1 MADIEA
7 GTVVTDSDS
16 SRRSQDDTATLIPNS
31 GSLEG
36 SSHRATKT
44 TRFKDD
50 DEVVEITLDVQR
62 DSVAIQDVRA
72 VDDGGSAHSGG
83 FDGLSLVSPSSS
95 RGSKLSLKLRQVTNG
110 LKLTNA
116 SKKVPQTAT
125 PKTIRKRYDRSKSTA
140 AVALKGMQFV
150 TAKVGND
157 GWTVVEKRF
166 NHLQVDGM
174 LLRSRFGKCIGMDGS
189 DDFAM
194 QMFDSLARKRGIVK
208 QVLTKEELKEFWE
221 QLSDQGFDNRLQ
233 TFFDMVDKNADGRI
247 TAEEVKEIIA
257 LSASAN
263 KLSKIKERADE
274 YTALI
279 MEELDPDNLG
289 YIELEDLEALLLQ
302 SPSEAVARSTTT
314 HSSKLSKALSMKLA
328 PSKDTNPLRHYWQ
341 EFAYFLEENWKRIWV
356 VTLWLSICV
365 ALFIWKFF
373 QYRNRAVFHIMGYC
387 VATAKGA
394 AETLKLNMAL
404 VLLPVCRN
412 TITWIRSKTKV
423 GAVVPFNDNINFH
436 KVIAAGVAVGVA
448 LHAGAHLTCD
458 FPLLLHASD
467 EKYEPMKNFF
477 GATRPPNYW
486 WFVKGT
492 AGWTGIVM
500 VVLMSIAFV
509 LAQPWFRRN
518 KLKDTNPLKKL
529 TGFNAFWFT
538 HHLFVIVYA
547 LLIVHGTSL
556 YLTNEWYKKSTWM
569 YIAYPVFLYSFERI
583 VRLFR
588 SHDAVKIQKVAVYP
602 GNVLALYMSK
612 PPGFRYRSGQ
622 YIFINCRAVSPYEW
636 HPFSITSAPGDNYLS
651 VHIRTRG
658 DWTSRLRTVF
668 SEACRPPAEGE
679 SGLLRADLSMGVT
692 DSNARFPKLLIDG
705 PYGAPAQ
712 DYREYDVLLLIGL
725 GIGATPLISIVKDVL
740 NHIQRGGSV
749 GGTEPEAS
757 GKAKKRPFMTKRAY
771 FYWVTREEGSF
782 EWFRGVMNEV
792 AEKDKDGVI
801 ELHNHCS
808 SVYQEGDARSALIV
822 MLQELQHA
830 KKGVDILSG
839 TSVKTHFARPNW
851 RSVFKRVAV
860 NHENQRV
867 GVFYCGEPVL
877 VPQLRQLSADFTH
890 KTNTKFEFHKENF

>member
-1 MADIEA
+1 MKN
-7 GTVVTDSDS
+7 S
-16 SRRSQDDTATLIPNS
+16 S
-31 GSLEG
+31 
-36 SSHRATKT
+36 TK
-44 TRFKDD
+44 
-50 DEVVEITLDVQR
+50 
-62 DSVAIQDVRA
+62 A
-72 VDDGGSAHSGG
+72 
-83 FDGLSLVSPSSS
+83 
-95 RGSKLSLKLRQVTNG
+95 
-110 LKLTNA
+110 
-116 SKKVPQTAT
+116 PQTQLG
-125 PKTIRKRYDRSKSTA
+125 KNMRKRLDRSKSGA
-140 AVALKGMQFV
+140 AVALKGLQFV
-150 TAKVGND
+150 TAKVGHD
-157 GWTVVEKRF
+157 GWAVVEKRF
-166 NHLQVDGM
+166 NELQVDGV

-189 DDFAM
+189 DEFAV
-194 QMFDSLARKRGIVK
+194 QLFDSLARKRGITK
-208 QVLTKEELKEFWE
+208 QVLTKDELKDFWE

-233 TFFDMVDKNADGRI
+233 IFFDMVDKNADGRI
-247 TAEEVKEIIA
+247 TEEEVKEIIT

-263 KLSKIKERADE
+263 KLSKLKERADE

-279 MEELDPDNLG
+279 MEELDRDSLG
-289 YIELEDLEALLLQ
+289 YIELEDLKALLLQ
-302 SPSEAVARSTTT
+302 SPSQVVARSTT

-328 PSKDTNPLRHYWQ
+328 SNKDTGPFYHYWQ
-341 EFAYFLEENWKRIWV
+341 EFMYFLEENWKRIWV
-356 VTLWLSICV
+356 MTLWLSICIG
-365 ALFIWKFF
+365 LFIWKFI

-387 VATAKGA
+387 VTTAKGA
-394 AETLKLNMAL
+394 AETLKFNMAL
-404 VLLPVCRN
+404 VLFPVCRN
-412 TITWIRSKTKV
+412 TITWIRSKTKI

-436 KVIAAGVAVGVA
+436 KVIAAGVAVGVV

-467 EKYEPMKNFF
+467 AAYEPMKPFF
-477 GATRPPNYW
+477 GDKRPPNYW

-492 AGWTGIVM
+492 EGWTGVVM
-500 VVLMSIAFV
+500 VVLMTIAFV

-518 KLKDTNPLKKL
+518 KLKDSNPLKKM

-547 LLIVHGTSL
+547 LLIVHGTCL
-556 YLTNEWYKKSTWM
+556 YLSRKWYKKTTWM
-569 YIAYPVFLYSFERI
+569 YLAVPVLLYVSERI
-583 VRLFR
+583 LRLFR
-588 SHDAVKIQKVAVYP
+588 SHDAVRIQKVAVYP

-622 YIFINCRAVSPYEW
+622 YIFIKCSDVSPYEW
-636 HPFSITSAPGDNYLS
+636 HPFSITSAPGDDYLS

-668 SEACRPPAEGE
+668 SEACRPPSDGE
-679 SGLLRADLSMGVT
+679 SGLLRADPSKGIT
-692 DSNARFPKLLIDG
+692 ETNARFPKLLIDG

-712 DYREYDVLLLIGL
+712 DYQEYDVLLLIGL

-740 NHIQRGGSV
+740 NHIQLGGSV
-749 GGTEPEAS
+749 AGTEPEGS

-808 SVYQEGDARSALIV
+808 SVHQEGDVRSALIV

-851 RSVFKRVAV
+851 RSVFKHVAV
-860 NHENQRV
+860 NHENQRI

>member
-7 GTVVTDSDS
+7 GMVVTDSDS

-31 GSLEG
+31 GNLEG

-95 RGSKLSLKLRQVTNG
+95 RGGKLSSKLRQVTNG
-110 LKLTNA
+110 LKLTNP
-116 SKKVPQTAT
+116 SKKVPLPQTPA
-125 PKTIRKRYDRSKSTA
+125 PKVVRKRYDRSKSTT

-157 GWTVVEKRF
+157 GWAAVEKRF

-174 LLRSRFGKCIGMDGS
+174 LLRSRFGKCIGMEGS

-208 QVLTKEELKEFWE
+208 EVLTKEELKEFWE

-279 MEELDPDNLG
+279 MEELDPNNLG

-328 PSKDTNPLRHYWQ
+328 PSKETSPLRHYWQ
-341 EFAYFLEENWKRIWV
+341 EFSYFLEENWKRIWV
-356 VTLWLSICV
+356 ITLWLSICI
-365 ALFIWKFF
+365 ALFIWKFI

-394 AETLKLNMAL
+394 AETLKFNMAL

-448 LHAGAHLTCD
+448 LHAG
-458 FPLLLHASD
+458 
-467 EKYEPMKNFF
+467 
-477 GATRPPNYW
+477 
-486 WFVKGT
+486 
-492 AGWTGIVM
+492 
-500 VVLMSIAFV
+500 VVQEI
-509 LAQPWFRRN
+509 
-518 KLKDTNPLKKL
+518 
-529 TGFNAFWFT
+529 
-538 HHLFVIVYA
+538 
-547 LLIVHGTSL
+547 
-556 YLTNEWYKKSTWM
+556 TWM
-569 YIAYPVFLYSFERI
+569 YIAYPVFLYSCERI

-668 SEACRPPAEGE
+668 SEACRPPADGE

-749 GGTEPEAS
+749 GGAEPEAS
-757 GKAKKRPFMTKRAY
+757 GRAKKRPFMTKRAY

-792 AEKDKDGVI
+792 AEKDKGGVI

-860 NHENQRV
+860 NHENQCV

>member
-1 MADIEA
+1 MADTEA
-7 GTVVTDSDS
+7 ATDLGS
-16 SRRSQDDTATLIPNS
+16 SRRSQDDTATLIPHS
-31 GSLEG
+31 GNLEE
-36 SSHRATKT
+36 SSRRGVKT

-50 DEVVEITLDVQR
+50 DEVLEITLDVQC
-62 DSVAIQDVRA
+62 DSVAIEDVRA
-72 VDDGGSAHSGG
+72 VDDGGSGHGGG

-95 RGSKLSLKLRQVTNG
+95 RSGKLASKLRQVTNG
-110 LKLTNA
+110 LKLKNSSNKA
-116 SKKVPQTAT
+116 QQTQLGKNT
-125 PKTIRKRYDRSKSTA
+125 RKRLDRSKSGA
-140 AVALKGMQFV
+140 AVAMKGLQFV
-150 TAKVGND
+150 TAKVGQD
-157 GWTVVEKRF
+157 GWAAVEKRF
-166 NHLQVDGM
+166 NQLQVDGV
-174 LLRSRFGKCIGMDGS
+174 LLRSRFGKCIGMEGS
-189 DDFAM
+189 DEFAG
-194 QMFDSLARKRGIVK
+194 QVFDSLARKRGIVK
-208 QVLTKEELKEFWE
+208 QVLTKNELKDFWE
-221 QLSDQGFDNRLQ
+221 QLSDQGFDNRLR

-247 TAEEVKEIIA
+247 TAEEVKEIIT

-263 KLSKIKERADE
+263 KLSKLKERADE

-279 MEELDPDNLG
+279 MEELDPTNLG

-302 SPSEAVARSTTT
+302 SPSQAAARSSTT
-314 HSSKLSKALSMKLA
+314 HSSKLSKALSMRLA
-328 PSKDTNPLRHYWQ
+328 TNKDTNQFYHYWQ
-341 EFAYFLEENWKRIWV
+341 EFLYFLEENWKRIWV
-356 VTLWLSICV
+356 MTLWLSICI
-365 ALFIWKFF
+365 ALFIWKFI
-373 QYRNRAVFHIMGYC
+373 QYRNRAVFDIMGYC
-387 VATAKGA
+387 VTTAKGA
-394 AETLKLNMAL
+394 AETLKFNMAL
-404 VLLPVCRN
+404 VLFPVCRN
-412 TITWIRSKTKV
+412 TITWIRSKTKI

-458 FPLLLHASD
+458 FPRLLHASD
-467 EKYEPMKNFF
+467 AAYEPMKPFF
-477 GATRPPNYW
+477 GDKRPPNYW

-492 AGWTGIVM
+492 EGWTGVVM
-500 VVLMSIAFV
+500 VVLMTIAFV
-509 LAQPWFRRN
+509 LAQPWFRRDR
-518 KLKDTNPLKKL
+518 LKDSNPLKKM

-547 LLIVHGTSL
+547 LLIVHGICL
-556 YLTNEWYKKSTWM
+556 YLSRKWYKKTTWM
-569 YIAYPVFLYSFERI
+569 YLAVPVLLYVSERI
-583 VRLFR
+583 LRLFR
-588 SHDAVKIQKVAVYP
+588 SHDAVRIQKVAVYP

-636 HPFSITSAPGDNYLS
+636 HPFSITSAPGDDYLS

-658 DWTSRLRTVF
+658 DWTSRLWTVF
-668 SEACRPPAEGE
+668 SEACRPPTDGE
-679 SGLLRADLSMGVT
+679 SGLLRADLSKGISE
-692 DSNARFPKLLIDG
+692 SNARFPKLLIDG
-705 PYGAPAQ
+705 PYRAPAQ

-740 NHIQRGGSV
+740 NHIQQGGYV
-749 GGTEPEAS
+749 AGTEPEGS
-757 GKAKKRPFMTKRAY
+757 GKTKKRPFMTKRAY

-782 EWFRGVMNEV
+782 EWFQGVTNEV

-808 SVYQEGDARSALIV
+808 SVYEEGDARSALIV

-851 RSVFKRVAV
+851 RSVFKHVAV

>member
-1 MADIEA
+1 MAATEA
-7 GTVVTDSDS
+7 AMDTGS
-16 SRRSQDDTATLIPNS
+16 SRRSQDDTATLIPHS
-31 GSLEG
+31 GNLGE
-36 SSHRATKT
+36 SSQKGVKT

-50 DEVVEITLDVQR
+50 DEVVEITIVQR
-62 DSVAIQDVRA
+62 DSVAIEDVRA
-72 VDDGGSAHSGG
+72 VDDGSGHGGG

-95 RGSKLSLKLRQVTNG
+95 RSGKLSSKIRQVKNG
-110 LKLTNA
+110 LKMKSSS
-116 SKKVPQTAT
+116 SKAPQTQLG
-125 PKTIRKRYDRSKSTA
+125 KNVRKRLNRSKSGA
-140 AVALKGMQFV
+140 AVALKGLQFV
-150 TAKVGND
+150 TAKVGHD
-157 GWTVVEKRF
+157 GWAAVEKRF
-166 NHLQVDGM
+166 NQLQVDGV

-189 DDFAM
+189 DEFAV
-194 QMFDSLARKRGIVK
+194 QVFDSLARKRGITK
-208 QVLTKEELKEFWE
+208 QLLTKDELKDFWE

-247 TAEEVKEIIA
+247 TAEEVKEIIT

-263 KLSKIKERADE
+263 KLSKLKDRADE

-279 MEELDPDNLG
+279 MEELDRDNLG

-302 SPSEAVARSTTT
+302 SPSQAAARSTTQ
-314 HSSKLSKALSMKLA
+314 SSKLSKALSMKLA
-328 PSKDTNPLRHYWQ
+328 SNKNTGPLYHYWQ
-341 EFAYFLEENWKRIWV
+341 EFMYFLEENWKRIWV
-356 VTLWLSICV
+356 MTLWLSICIG
-365 ALFIWKFF
+365 LFIWKFI

-387 VATAKGA
+387 VCTAKGA
-394 AETLKLNMAL
+394 AETLKFNMAL
-404 VLLPVCRN
+404 VLFPVCRN
-412 TITWIRSKTKV
+412 TITWIRSKTKI

-458 FPLLLHASD
+458 FPRLLHASD
-467 EKYEPMKNFF
+467 VAYEPMKPFF
-477 GATRPPNYW
+477 GDKRPPNYW

-492 AGWTGIVM
+492 EGWTGVVM
-500 VVLMSIAFV
+500 VVLMTIAFV

-518 KLKDTNPLKKL
+518 RLKDSNPLKKM

-547 LLIVHGTSL
+547 LLVVHGICL
-556 YLTNEWYKKSTWM
+556 YLSRKWYKKTTWM
-569 YIAYPVFLYSFERI
+569 YLAVPVLLYVSERI
-583 VRLFR
+583 IRLFR
-588 SHDAVKIQKVAVYP
+588 SHDAVRIQKVAVYP

-636 HPFSITSAPGDNYLS
+636 HPFSITSAPGDDYLS

-668 SEACRPPAEGE
+668 SEACRPPTDGE
-679 SGLLRADLSMGVT
+679 SGLLRADLSKGIT
-692 DSNARFPKLLIDG
+692 ESNARFPKLLIDG

-740 NHIQRGGSV
+740 NHIQHGGSV
-749 GGTEPEAS
+749 AGTEPDGS

-808 SVYQEGDARSALIV
+808 SVYEEGDARSALIV

-851 RSVFKRVAV
+851 RSVFKHVAV

-877 VPQLRQLSADFTH
+877 VPQLRQFSADFTH